1 MLDSS
6 LRIDYWLLGFRK
18 LSVDVNDISKAAN
31 AFLNEGIAVSFSSR
45 GEAKIPLYRVSR
57 AVGALS
63 GNVKYELS
71 GICGLP
77 GHLMACGSRYGM
89 IIGLILALFIGIY
102 TYGLVWDV
110 RVEGDE
116 VRDGYVINALHEAG
130 FGVGSRWDK
139 SELSEIES
147 RVLLSSDKI
156 GWININRRGSVAY
169 VEVRKR
175 SNNTETVRP
184 SGFRNLVASADATV
198 EEIRLIS
205 GAVSVKVGESVKAG
219 ELLISGVMANGE
231 LCYAEG
237 EVRARVYEEVE
248 VSVGRE
254 KTVREYGAEHLA
266 SLKIQIFGKT
276 LNIYEN
282 YGNLDKKCVIIEK
295 TKVFSL
301 PGGIKLPF
309 SVKKEYETEYEERAV
324 LMSDAE
330 MIALASYRLKAKTVS
345 CLAGADLVRISTE
358 GGFTDSGYVMRSEI
372 IAVRDICREVRIFAD
387 GTR

>member
-1 MLDSS
+1 MLDLF

-31 AFLNEGIAVSFSSR
+31 AFLNEGIAVSLSSK
-45 GEAKIPLYRVSR
+45 GEAKIPLYRVAR
-57 AVGALS
+57 VNRALS
-63 GNVKYELS
+63 GKLNYELS
-71 GICGLP
+71 EMRGLP
-77 GHLMACGSRYGM
+77 GSLCACRSRFGM
-89 IIGLILALFIGIY
+89 IIGLILALFIGIF

-110 RVEGDE
+110 RVEGEE
-116 VRDGYVINALHEAG
+116 VREAYVINALQEAG
-130 FGVGSRWDK
+130 FGVGSRWDRL
-139 SELSEIES
+139 ELSEIES

-175 SNNTETVRP
+175 SSNTEAARP
-184 SGFRNLVASADATV
+184 SGFRNLVAAADATV
-198 EEIRLIS
+198 EEIRVIN

-237 EVRARVYEEVE
+237 EVRARVYEQVE

-254 KTVREYGAEHLA
+254 KTVREYGKEHLA

-309 SVKKEYETEYEERAV
+309 SVKREYKTEYDEQAV
-324 LMSDAE
+324 SMSDTE
-330 MIALASYRLKAKTVS
+330 MIALATYRLKAKTVS

-358 GGFTDSGYVMRSEI
+358 GAFTDSGYVMRSEI
-372 IAVRDICREVRIFAD
+372 IAVRDICREAIFFAD
-387 GTR
+387 GAE